1 MERDQNRRTFLRL
14 SSIAAIGAIAGCS
27 APDAGGGDGTDG
39 GTTDPAGSGGTTD
52 PAGSGGTTTGGT
64 PTDAADGPDGAVP
77 GSGRR

>member
-39 GTTDPAGSGGTTD
+39 GTTDPAGSGGTT
-52 PAGSGGTTTGGT
+52 TGGT